1 MSNNSK
7 NPHNQWGA
15 REPRDPQRLPG
26 FANTSKHIASG
37 TRYLLEELTS

>member
-1 MSNNSK
+1 M
-7 NPHNQWGA
+7 GD
-15 REPRDPQRLPG
+15 PRDPPPG

>member
-15 REPRDPQRLPG
+15 GEPPDPLPG